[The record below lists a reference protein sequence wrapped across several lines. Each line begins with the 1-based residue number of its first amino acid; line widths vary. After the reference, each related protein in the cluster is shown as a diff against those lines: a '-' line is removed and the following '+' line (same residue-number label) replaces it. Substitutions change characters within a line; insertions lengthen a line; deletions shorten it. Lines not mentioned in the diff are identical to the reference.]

1 MTLDIEI
8 STPPLGYEVHF
19 DNKEQRFEM
28 FDEVELKK
36 PEMMECSLVIP
47 AYNEE
52 SRIMPF
58 LEDISKNLP
67 EKWEIIVVCDG
78 TDRTAEIALSFGDR
92 FTVLEYGHKLGKGG
106 AILEGFYR
114 AKGDIVGYVDA
125 DGALGSSDIIKVFSK
140 VDEQNP
146 VAIASRW
153 VKGSNIIEKQTFLR
167 IFLGRVYHYT
177 TFAILG
183 LRQKD
188 TQCGLKAFH
197 KIVNEEVVKR
207 LKLTNLSIDTA
218 FLYHC
223 KLLSFRVA
231 EVPVSWR
238 DVEGSK
244 VRPLKTALVMFATLI
259 GIKMA
264 HSRNAERTRSVISE
278 MYELLQNF
286 RS

>member
-28 FDEVELKK
+28 FDEIVLKK

-153 VKGSNIIEKQTFLR
+153 VRGSDIIERQTFFR
-167 IFLGRVYHYT
+167 IVLGRVYHYA

-183 LRQKD
+183 LREKD
-188 TQCGLKAFH
+188 TQCGLKAYR
-197 KIVNEEVVKR
+197 KDVIEKVMKR
-207 LKLTNLSIDTA
+207 LTLKNLSIDTA
-218 FLYHC
+218 ILYHC
-223 KLLSFRVA
+223 KLLNFRVA
-231 EVPVSWR
+231 EVPVRWC
-238 DVEGSK
+238 DVDGSK
-244 VRPLKTALVMFATLI
+244 FRPFKTALVMFATLI

-264 HSRNAERTRSVISE
+264 HSRNAERTRTGISE
-278 MYELLQNF
+278 MYELLQNI
-286 RS
+286 

>member
-28 FDEVELKK
+28 FDEIVLKK

-153 VKGSNIIEKQTFLR
+153 VRGSDIIERQTFF
-167 IFLGRVYHYT
+167 IIVLGRVYHYA

-183 LRQKD
+183 LREKD
-188 TQCGLKAFH
+188 TQCGLKAFLADRTDC
-197 KIVNEEVVKR
+197 IMRRVT
-207 LKLTNLSIDTA
+207 LTNLSVDTA
-218 FLYHC
+218 ILYHC
-223 KLLSFRVA
+223 KLLELKVN

-238 DVEGSK
+238 DMGGSK
-244 VRPLKTALVMFATLI
+244 VRPFRTALVMFATLI

-264 HSRNAERTRSVISE
+264 HSKNAERNRSVISE
-278 MYELLQNF
+278 MNELLQNF